1 MEIRRYI
8 STRIWGESWFEPLT
22 ATEKLI
28 WIYLLTNPATN
39 MLGIYGLTVRRIG
52 YDCNTSAQIVRRC
65 IKKLEE
71 LKLIIMIHEHIIIT
85 HWLTQN
91 AMNPSMKLSALKD
104 FDNLPDKVRAALP
117 VTVLNNIQKMRTDT
131 GQPVPHTPPHS
142 PSPTPEK
149 EEETQKEQEQASKT
163 RTVNENIPQPLA
175 LAYKQSVG
183 NQSWMELLCMN
194 HHLDP
199 DRLHEWLEK
208 FCRKLQNEGN
218 NDKSVCD
225 FRQHFANW
233 LRQQLEKQNK
243 HPQSHENPATTNREE
258 SRQRRLDTITALG
271 TNVSNDARRRIEQ
284 LKATG
289 ILPEI
294 PET

>member
-131 GQPVPHTPPHS
+131 GQPVPHTPSFTLPDTGKGRGN
-142 PSPTPEK
+142 PK
-149 EEETQKEQEQASKT
+149 
-163 RTVNENIPQPLA
+163 RT
-175 LAYKQSVG
+175 G
-183 NQSWMELLCMN
+183 T
-194 HHLDP
+194 
-199 DRLHEWLEK
+199 
-208 FCRKLQNEGN
+208 G
-218 NDKSVCD
+218 
-225 FRQHFANW
+225 
-233 LRQQLEKQNK
+233 KQNK
-243 HPQSHENPATTNREE
+243 NSKRKHPP
-258 SRQRRLDTITALG
+258 TARPGL
-271 TNVSNDARRRIEQ
+271 
-284 LKATG
+284 
-289 ILPEI
+289 
-294 PET
+294 

>member
-1 MEIRRYI
+1 MEIRRYLN
-8 STRIWGESWFEPLT
+8 TRIWGESWFEPLT

-117 VTVLNNIQKMRTDT
+117 VKQHSENENRHRTACPT
-131 GQPVPHTPPHS
+131 HS
-142 PSPTPEK
+142 PSFTLPDTGKGRGNPK
-149 EEETQKEQEQASKT
+149 
-163 RTVNENIPQPLA
+163 RT
-175 LAYKQSVG
+175 G
-183 NQSWMELLCMN
+183 T
-194 HHLDP
+194 
-199 DRLHEWLEK
+199 
-208 FCRKLQNEGN
+208 G
-218 NDKSVCD
+218 
-225 FRQHFANW
+225 
-233 LRQQLEKQNK
+233 KQNK
-243 HPQSHENPATTNREE
+243 NSKRKHPP
-258 SRQRRLDTITALG
+258 TARPGL
-271 TNVSNDARRRIEQ
+271 
-284 LKATG
+284 
-289 ILPEI
+289 
-294 PET
+294 

>member
-1 MEIRRYI
+1 
-8 STRIWGESWFEPLT
+8 
-22 ATEKLI
+22 
-28 WIYLLTNPATN
+28 

-183 NQSWMELLCMN
+183 NQSWMELLCIN

-271 TNVSNDARRRIEQ
+271 TTVSNDARRRIEQ

>member
-71 LKLIIMIHEHIIIT
+71 LKFIIMIHEHIIIT

-131 GQPVPHTPPHS
+131 GQPVPHTPLIHPPRHRKRKRKPKKNRS
-142 PSPTPEK
+142 RQAK
-149 EEETQKEQEQASKT
+149 QEQ
-163 RTVNENIPQPLA
+163 
-175 LAYKQSVG
+175 
-183 NQSWMELLCMN
+183 
-194 HHLDP
+194 
-199 DRLHEWLEK
+199 
-208 FCRKLQNEGN
+208 
-218 NDKSVCD
+218 
-225 FRQHFANW
+225 
-233 LRQQLEKQNK
+233 
-243 HPQSHENPATTNREE
+243 
-258 SRQRRLDTITALG
+258 
-271 TNVSNDARRRIEQ
+271 
-284 LKATG
+284 
-289 ILPEI
+289 
-294 PET
+294 

>member
-8 STRIWGESWFEPLT
+8 STRIWGESLFEPLT

-71 LKLIIMIHEHIIIT
+71 LKFIIMIP
-85 HWLTQN
+85 LN
-91 AMNPSMKLSALKD
+91 RSKD
-104 FDNLPDKVRAALP
+104 FSGKPDKVRTALP

-271 TNVSNDARRRIEQ
+271 TTVSNDARRRIEQ